1 MNIFPFHGRH
11 SEQIGMPFYAL
22 WSDNVAQEAL
32 FCNLKGSVS
41 HCKRACFEA
50 QGKLFCNALVIRLL
64 RSSHLASFFCAFS
77 AIHSSSNYILSSHL
91 AEYIYTIRQCARPYR
106 SFCLAWQQHRKS
118 YSFNKKK
125 TLFRF
130 SFSIKKMYLCVLNK
144 TRTIYI
150 VQKNK

>member
-1 MNIFPFHGRH
+1 MEKQSFRFCIVIVP
-11 SEQIGMPFYAL
+11 IL
-22 WSDNVAQEAL
+22 W
-32 FCNLKGSVS
+32 
-41 HCKRACFEA
+41 CKRACFVA
-50 QGKLFCNALVIRLL
+50 QNRLFWCVKEPVLKRKASFFVMHWSLSCYAAAIL
-64 RSSHLASFFCAFS
+64 RTFFCAFS
-77 AIHSSSNYILSSHL
+77 AIHSSSNYILPSHL